1 MKYADQVREYA
12 MQHYIVPAR
21 AEGEK
26 TVTFTAGEI
35 HTALGFQ
42 RRVPGVCDALGSK
55 KFEKEYGI
63 RRLARSGYHGP
74 TATFTF
80 AV

>member
-1 MKYADQVREYA
+1 MTYADQVREYA
-12 MQHYIVPAR
+12 MKHYIVPAR
-21 AEGEK
+21 AAEMK

-35 HTALGFQ
+35 HSALGFQ
-42 RRVPGVCDALGSK
+42 RRVAAVRNALGTK

-63 RRLARSGYHGP
+63 RRVARSGYRGP
-74 TATFTF
+74 AATFTF